1 MIGLQALGSILGD
14 PELRKLF
21 TRVASR
27 KVSADLKTLQAHAEL
42 SRRLSDN
49 RRRSADGNEADLKLI
64 VREHLE
70 YYSAL
75 IELSYNFH
83 QRLLDLLDKLGK
95 GPGAESAINALTLA
109 LRAPPGATVR
119 SPFKISNNRAEA
131 ISVTCRSSP
140 FVSED
145 GSQLIASPIAF
156 DPLGAEIQP
165 GAEEIF
171 EVIIPIGSDF
181 IAGRTYFATLAAEGL
196 DAMQIVARLT
206 IEEAA
211 AAAPR
216 AAAGTDESA
225 RPAAPARPKRTA
237 AAGKAR
243 TAKPKRAPA
252 AAKARTA
259 KPKRAG

>member
-14 PELRKLF
+14 TELRKLF

-49 RRRSADGNEADLKLI
+49 RRRSAGGSEANLKLI

-75 IELSYNFH
+75 VELSYNFH
-83 QRLLDLLDKLGK
+83 QRLLDLLDELGK
-95 GPGAESAINALTLA
+95 GPGADSAINALTLT
-109 LRAPPGATVR
+109 LRAPAGATVR
-119 SPFKISNNRAEA
+119 SPFKISNNRPEA
-131 ISVTCRSSP
+131 INVVCRSSP

-156 DPLGAEIQP
+156 DPPGAEIQP

-171 EVIIPIGSDF
+171 EVIIPVGADF

-206 IEEAA
+206 VEETRAEA
-211 AAAPR
+211 PKAAAP
-216 AAAGTDESA
+216 TKKTA
-225 RPAAPARPKRTA
+225 RPAAAPSQ
-237 AAGKAR
+237 
-243 TAKPKRAPA
+243 PKRAPTRSKRPPVA
-252 AAKARTA
+252 TKRRTA

>member
-21 TRVASR
+21 TQVASR

-49 RRRSADGNEADLKLI
+49 RGRSADGSEANLKLI
-64 VREHLE
+64 VKEHLE
-70 YYSAL
+70 YYSTL

-83 QRLLDLLDKLGK
+83 QRLLDLLDELAKA
-95 GPGAESAINALTLA
+95 PGAESAINALTLA
-109 LRAPPGATVR
+109 LRASVGGTVR
-119 SPFKISNNRAEA
+119 SPFKISNNRPEA

-156 DPLGAEIQP
+156 DPPGAEIQP

-171 EVIIPIGSDF
+171 DVIIPVGSDF

-206 IEEAA
+206 VEEAA
-211 AAAPR
+211 AKVPE
-216 AAAGTDESA
+216 AAGTAKRA
-225 RPAAPARPKRTA
+225 RPAAAQPR
-237 AAGKAR
+237 
-243 TAKPKRAPA
+243 PKRAPA
-252 AAKARTA
+252 ATRRRAA
-259 KPKRAG
+259 KPKRAS